1 VLPNQVP
8 KYRFGWG
15 EVHKS
20 VRDNELPPAQFGER
34 LKRELPRPKGTYH
47 AHPSDRRMR
56 RGRVQ
61 ETDILRL
68 SLLPC
73 SSSLLDYVLFACV
86 YSCHPGVCQT
96 APIVDTKAFF
106 DAIGRDIGK
115 KLEKHDVSWK
125 QLFTFKSDDWEE
137 LGLACKDRK

>member
-1 VLPNQVP
+1 MLTPLTGVCEEGGCKKLTS
-8 KYRFGWG
+8 FGFPCF
-15 EVHKS
+15 
-20 VRDNELPPAQFGER
+20 L
-34 LKRELPRPKGTYH
+34 
-47 AHPSDRRMR
+47 
-56 RGRVQ
+56 
-61 ETDILRL
+61 
-68 SLLPC
+68 C

-86 YSCHPGVCQT
+86 YFCHPGVCQT